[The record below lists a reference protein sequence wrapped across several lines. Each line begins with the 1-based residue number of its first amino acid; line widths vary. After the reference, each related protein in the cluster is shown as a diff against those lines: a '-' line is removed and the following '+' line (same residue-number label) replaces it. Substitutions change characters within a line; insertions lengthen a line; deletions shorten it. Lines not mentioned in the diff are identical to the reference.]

1 MNMLI
6 AKLRTRKIDWRI
18 EIAIIIFVVLLVIAS
33 VVIFAFRRVEYH
45 KSGMAAYTIEDF
57 SKYKEDFNV
66 ISNKANELFLKY
78 SQNYDTQKIVITQ
91 GADGLIVSF
100 LDMKFEEPLSPK
112 EKISYQ
118 KVMKA
123 CNSKEYLHGLAS
135 VDASQYGVEF
145 RTWSRYSIVNVSRN
159 KTVENIIEER
169 SLSKSYYTHRLTQRW
184 YEILA

>member
-1 MNMLI
+1 MSASNI
-6 AKLRTRKIDWRI
+6 KKRKLDWRI
-18 EIAIIIFVVLLVIAS
+18 ELAIFIFVVLLVIAS
-33 VVIFAFRRVEYH
+33 VAVYVIHSVEYH
-45 KSGMAAYTIEDF
+45 KSGMAAYTIEGF

-118 KVMKA
+118 KVMEA

-135 VDASQYGVEF
+135 VGASQNGVEF
-145 RTWSRYSIVNVSRN
+145 RTWSRYSIVNATSY
-159 KTVENIIEER
+159 KSLENIIEER
-169 SLSKSYYTHRLTQRW
+169 SSSGSYYTHKLSRGW
-184 YEILA
+184 YEVLA

>member
-1 MNMLI
+1 MSASNI
-6 AKLRTRKIDWRI
+6 KKRKLDWRI
-18 EIAIIIFVVLLVIAS
+18 EFAIFIFVAILIIAS
-33 VVIFAFRRVEYH
+33 VAVYAFRRVEYH
-45 KSGMAAYTIEDF
+45 KSGMAAYTIEGF

-100 LDMKFEEPLSPK
+100 LDMKFEEPLSPE

-118 KVMKA
+118 KVMEA

-145 RTWSRYSIVNVSRN
+145 RTWSRYSIVNATSY
-159 KTVENIIEER
+159 KSLENIIEER
-169 SLSKSYYTHRLTQRW
+169 SSSGSYYTHRLARVW
-184 YEILA
+184 YEVLE